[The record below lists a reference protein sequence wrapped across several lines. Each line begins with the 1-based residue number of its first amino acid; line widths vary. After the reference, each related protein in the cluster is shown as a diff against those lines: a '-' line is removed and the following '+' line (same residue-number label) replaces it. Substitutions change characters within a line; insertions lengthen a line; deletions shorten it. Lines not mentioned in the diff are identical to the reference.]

1 MRNVEERLSGLSLLA
16 REERLWL
23 PGETVVVAVSGGPD
37 SMALLHMLHR
47 LPEEER
53 LHLVAA
59 HVDHGFRGEESA
71 REAESVRQYAAQ
83 LGIPCQTAH
92 FDLPAY
98 IEETGM
104 NAQAAAREKR
114 YSFLHQVAHAYG
126 AARIALAHH
135 ADDQAETVLMR
146 IVRGTG
152 PAGLA
157 GIPIRRIEKNVELI
171 RPLLRTYKADILR
184 YCDQWAIPFSQ
195 DSSNGKT
202 YYFRNAVRLDVLPYL
217 ASFNPQLSPSLVRL
231 AELAAAEDDWLEQET
246 RAVFKRNIA
255 PHGEGC
261 QLTRKALLGLHVA
274 LQRRLIKL
282 ILSYVGLETETTSF
296 ERVETIRLAA
306 ADGAPATWSFDVG
319 SGVRFLREYDQLVFI
334 RASDGRTVHERAGYA
349 YAVERGTVCLAL
361 PEAEAELSLAEMAKK
376 ESFRPASR
384 YEALFDAD
392 ELAYPLTIRNRKPG
406 DRMQVLGLNGTKKVQ
421 DMFVD
426 ERIAPSRRET
436 VPIVV
441 DANGHVLWIPGIR
454 RSSHAQVKDSTSRV
468 VSMLMNA
475 RPSADTLNNL
485 E

>member
-1 MRNVEERLSGLSLLA
+1 MEDRLSGLSLLA

-37 SMALLHMLHR
+37 SMALLHMLHSLR
-47 LPEEER
+47 EEER
-53 LHLVAA
+53 LKLVAA

-71 REAESVRQYAAQ
+71 REAESVRQYSAQ
-83 LGIPCQTAH
+83 LGIPCETVQ
-92 FDLPAY
+92 FNLPAY

-114 YSFLHQVAHAYG
+114 YAFLHQVARTYG

-184 YCDQWAIPFSQ
+184 YCEQWAIPFSQ
-195 DSSNGKT
+195 DSSNGQK

-217 ASFNPQLSPSLVRL
+217 SSFNPQLSQSLVRL
-231 AELAAAEDDWLEQET
+231 ADLAAAEDDWLEQET
-246 RAVFKRNIA
+246 MAVFERQIA

-282 ILSYVGLETETTSF
+282 ILRYIGLETETTSF

-306 ADGAPATWSFDVG
+306 ADGAPSTWSFDVG
-319 SGVRFLREYDQLVFI
+319 GGVRFLREYDNLVFI
-334 RASDGRTVHERAGYA
+334 RANEGRTISERGGYA
-349 YAVERGTVCLAL
+349 YVVRRDTASLAL
-361 PEAEAELSLAEMAKK
+361 PEAEAVLTLAELAKD
-376 ESFRPASR
+376 EAPRPASR
-384 YEALFDAD
+384 HEALFDAD
-392 ELAYPLTIRNRKPG
+392 ALAFPLTVRNRKPG

-426 ERIAPSRRET
+426 DRIAPSRRES

-441 DANGHVLWIPGIR
+441 DANGYVLWIPGIR
-454 RSSHAQVKDSTSRV
+454 RSSHAQVKESTSRV
-468 VSMLMNA
+468 IRMVA
-475 RPSADTLNNL
+475 QTKPSSDIPNNL